1 MLRLSPTPTYTP
13 ESDSDDDDDEEPP
26 QHHVRPL
33 FPTPPHDDELP
44 HDAAQEAAPHDVA
57 LAADEADDQGHLQ
70 PRPTLR
76 LSQPTYGQKKYL
88 KVGDVVALVQGDAWC
103 KVVLSS
109 HSGHRDVKD
118 QSLYWNY
125 AALDGS
131 NTTGSYLFPGDS
143 WGVLRDD
150 DAQVDLS
157 QVDIELPGHCDVE
170 PVVNPIETNE
180 DIDDDPF
187 DIFS

>member
-1 MLRLSPTPTYTP
+1 
-13 ESDSDDDDDEEPP
+13 
-26 QHHVRPL
+26 
-33 FPTPPHDDELP
+33 
-44 HDAAQEAAPHDVA
+44 
-57 LAADEADDQGHLQ
+57 
-70 PRPTLR
+70 
-76 LSQPTYGQKKYL
+76 
-88 KVGDVVALVQGDAWC
+88 VGDVVALVQGDAWC

-109 HSGHRDVKD
+109 HSGHKDVKD

-131 NTTGSYLFPGDS
+131 KTTGSYLFPGDS

-157 QVDIELPGHCDVE
+157 QVDIELPCHCDVE
-170 PVVNPIETNE
+170 PIVNPIETNE

-187 DIFS
+187 DIFFN